1 MTPPTEKQPFSGSL
15 SDPRTMRSLLEE
27 AGFSFKK
34 SLGQNFLINPTVCP
48 RMAEAACGEAA
59 GAPVGALEIGPGI
72 GVLTAELCRRAERVV
87 AIELDER
94 LRPVLERTL
103 GGFDNCQILF
113 GDALRLDLHRILAER
128 FAGMEVVVCAN
139 LPYYITSPLLMRL
152 LESRLPVRSITVMV
166 QKEAAD
172 RLCAP
177 VGSRAAGAVT
187 AAVAYYAEP
196 ELLFGVSAGSFL
208 PAPRV
213 DSAVLRLRIREKP
226 PVEVADEAAFFA
238 LIKAAFAQR
247 RKTLVN
253 SVSSAGGIEKAA
265 LLAALEEIGLSP
277 DVRAEKLTLS
287 QLAALSNTLNGGGGI
302 AEKQP
307 V

>member
-1 MTPPTEKQPFSGSL
+1 MTFSPETHAFSDSL
-15 SDPRTMRSLLEE
+15 SDIRTVRSLLEE

-34 SLGQNFLINPTVCP
+34 SLGQNFLINPSVCP
-48 RMAEAACGEAA
+48 RMAEAACGEVRN
-59 GAPVGALEIGPGI
+59 APVGALEIGPGV
-72 GVLTAELCRRAERVV
+72 GVLTAELCRRADRVV
-87 AIELDER
+87 AVELDER
-94 LRPVLERTL
+94 LRPVLGKTL
-103 GGFDNCQILF
+103 GGFSNCRVVY
-113 GDALRLDLHRILAER
+113 GDAMRLDLRRLIAEE

-139 LPYYITSPLLMRL
+139 LPYYITSPLVMRL
-152 LESRLPVRSITVMV
+152 LESRLPVRSVTVMV

-208 PAPRV
+208 PAPKV
-213 DSAVLRLRIREKP
+213 DSAVLRLRIRQTP
-226 PVEVADEAAFFA
+226 PVKLEDEAAFFA

-253 SVSSAGGIEKAA
+253 SVSSAGGIEKDM
-265 LLAALEEIGLSP
+265 LLAALAKIGLSL
-277 DVRAEKLTLS
+277 DVRAEKLTLAE
-287 QLAALSNTLNGGGGI
+287 LAALSNALVRAAGS
-302 AEKQP
+302 E
-307 V
+307 

>member
-113 GDALRLDLHRILAER
+113 R
-128 FAGMEVVVCAN
+128 N
-139 LPYYITSPLLMRL
+139 
-152 LESRLPVRSITVMV
+152 
-166 QKEAAD
+166 
-172 RLCAP
+172 
-177 VGSRAAGAVT
+177 
-187 AAVAYYAEP
+187 
-196 ELLFGVSAGSFL
+196 
-208 PAPRV
+208 
-213 DSAVLRLRIREKP
+213 
-226 PVEVADEAAFFA
+226 
-238 LIKAAFAQR
+238 
-247 RKTLVN
+247 
-253 SVSSAGGIEKAA
+253 
-265 LLAALEEIGLSP
+265 
-277 DVRAEKLTLS
+277 
-287 QLAALSNTLNGGGGI
+287 
-302 AEKQP
+302 
-307 V
+307 